1 MKKVFLIIFL
11 FLLFIFCERLDFSCA
26 QRTSQIKEP
35 DWIKLPTKKLGIGSE
50 GYFTTVSVSQ
60 TSLNDAEA
68 KCKEELN
75 ALIYNLTSE
84 YLSRL
89 NPPIKTEFDFILKD
103 LVVKEIKNVLDKAS
117 EYFEVRDKYEN
128 KREKKYYI
136 LGGIQSERL
145 LKMLNENLAKIYE
158 KENLINL
165 LKENKEIY
173 RVRVSSDYYEKI
185 KSILEGNNFIIDN
198 ERYFAQIIGTPS
210 YETASKLAS
219 LGGPLWTIKAY
230 YIIYLKDK
238 KGNIIGKIS
247 SSEGKG
253 VSNSKEEA
261 QRKALSEVSININK
275 LNDYLSELKR
285 GIETY
290 LEKELTNTL
299 PKVEEK
305 TKGYYADALKYFEQ
319 KDYKSALFLLENL
332 HILSKDFS
340 NGLILYLR
348 AKGSL
353 EGEVSE

>member
-1 MKKVFLIIFL
+1 MRKIFFIILI
-11 FLLFIFCERLDFSCA
+11 FIFCEKLDFSCA
-26 QRTSQIKEP
+26 QKISQTKEP
-35 DWIKLPTKKLGIGSE
+35 NWVKLPTKKLGIGSE

-60 TSLNDAEA
+60 NSLRDAEE

-89 NPPIKTEFDFILKD
+89 NPPVKTEFDFILKD
-103 LVVKEIKNVLDKAS
+103 LIEKEIKSVLDEANK
-117 EYFEVRDKYEN
+117 YFEIRDKYEN

-145 LKMLNENLAKIYE
+145 LKMLNEELTKIYE
-158 KENLINL
+158 KENLINF

-173 RVRVSSDYYEKI
+173 RVRVSSDYYEQI
-185 KSILEGNNFIIDN
+185 KSILEGNNFIVDN
-198 ERYFAQIIGTPS
+198 ERYFAQIVGIPS
-210 YETASKLAS
+210 YEVVSKLAS
-219 LGGPLWTIKAY
+219 LAGPLWTVKGQ

-261 QRKALSEVSININK
+261 QRKALREVSINIDK
-275 LNDYLSELKR
+275 LNDYLLELKK
-285 GIETY
+285 GIENY
-290 LEKELTNTL
+290 LAKELTNNL
-299 PKVEEK
+299 PKIEEK
-305 TKGYYADALKYFEQ
+305 TKAYYANALRYFEN
-319 KDYKSALFLLENL
+319 KDYKSTVALLENL

-340 NGLILYLR
+340 SGLILYLR

-353 EGEVSE
+353 EGEVIE